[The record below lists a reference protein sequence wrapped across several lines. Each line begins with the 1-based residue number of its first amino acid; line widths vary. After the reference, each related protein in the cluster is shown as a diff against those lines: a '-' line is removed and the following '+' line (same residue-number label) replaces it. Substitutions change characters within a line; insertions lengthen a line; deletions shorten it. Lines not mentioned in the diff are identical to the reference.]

1 MSTMKGTNHNKV
13 VTVLLFYIKQHMHRK
28 YSDDRPKKIL
38 PFVNARSRETRF
50 TRPNRRACSQARPIY
65 FFSRKVIYRCEL

>member
-28 YSDDRPKKIL
+28 YSDDRPNTIISL
-38 PFVNARSRETRF
+38 RIMTLSFCFRTSLRGF
-50 TRPNRRACSQARPIY
+50 LD
-65 FFSRKVIYRCEL
+65 FFFLGGRLYCGEF